1 MLFKPT
7 CSFMEI
13 KPFTEAE
20 IQAFRAETTGT
31 AGRIHLNN
39 AGASLPPD
47 IVVKTMADF
56 LREEALLGGYEI
68 EAKYR
73 AQLDHTHTLI
83 AQLIHAHPDEIA
95 LVENASAAWDI
106 AFNGLNFQQG
116 DEVIVSEMEYISN
129 VLGLLN
135 AQKLYGSVIKTI
147 ANDADG
153 NFPLHALEA
162 AITARTKLIAMTHI
176 PSTAGNV
183 LPAAAIGEVARKH
196 DIVYLL
202 DACQSAGQIPVD
214 VQAIGC
220 DMLAVTGRKYLR
232 GPRGSGF
239 LYVRKEMI
247 DKLKL
252 LFFDGRTVSSVNQ
265 QDFVVRADARRFEWY
280 EKNPAVTLGLQKAVE
295 YALNIGVERIW
306 QRVQYL
312 ASLFRQ
318 RLSQLD
324 GITVHDQGDELCG
337 IVTFSVSGV
346 PATEVRTKLAAKNI
360 NVHIGLAKSTLYYMN
375 RKGLDGIVR
384 ASVHYYNTEEEI
396 DLVCRELGTK
406 YWPA

>member
-1 MLFKPT
+1 
-7 CSFMEI
+7 MEI

-20 IQAFRAETTGT
+20 IQAFRAATKGT
-31 AGRIHLNN
+31 AERIHLNN

-47 IVVKTMADF
+47 VVVDTMVDF
-56 LREEALLGGYEI
+56 LREEALYGGYET

-73 AQLDHTHTLI
+73 TQLDHTHTLI

-106 AFNGLNFQQG
+106 AFNGLDFKQG
-116 DEVIVSEMEYISN
+116 DEVITSEMEYASN

-135 AQKLYGSVIKTI
+135 AQKLYGIVIKVI
-147 ANDADG
+147 PNDAEG
-153 NFPLHALEA
+153 NFPVSALEA
-162 AITARTKLIAMTHI
+162 AITGRTKLIAVTHV

-196 DIVYLL
+196 QIVYLL
-202 DACQSAGQIPVD
+202 DACQSVGQMPVD

-239 LYVRKEMI
+239 LYVRREML

-252 LFFDGRTVSSVNQ
+252 LFFDGRTVSSMNQ
-265 QDFVVRADARRFEWY
+265 QGFVIRKDARRFEWY
-280 EKNPAVTLGLQKAVE
+280 EKNFAVVLGLQKAVE
-295 YALNIGVERIW
+295 YALNIGIERIW
-306 QRVQYL
+306 QRIEHV

-318 RLSQLD
+318 QLREVD
-324 GITVHDQGDELCG
+324 GITIHDLGDELCG
-337 IVTFSVSGV
+337 IVTFSISGV
-346 PATEVRTKLAAKNI
+346 PAAEVKARLAAQDI
-360 NVHIGLAKSTLYYMN
+360 NVNIGFAKSTLYYMD

-396 DLVCRELGTK
+396 AKVCMELRAIGEQHAYKTQL
-406 YWPA
+406 